1 MTDAQAAQIKELRMR
16 GQGYRAI
23 GAAVGLSRD
32 IVRNFCKAKGMDGY
46 ARAMALNMQE
56 RLACGK
62 ACACCGKE
70 ISQPGN
76 GRPRKFRS
84 DKCRRAWWKLHPEL
98 IHKAAFYPAT
108 CAHCGQ
114 EFQSYGNRKR
124 KYCSHACY
132 IAARFQKGG
141 THDEGTV

>member
-23 GAAVGLSRD
+23 GVAVGLSRD

-76 GRPRKFRS
+76 GRPRKFCS
-84 DKCRRAWWKLHPEL
+84 DKCRRAWWKLHPE
-98 IHKAAFYPAT
+98 AAQRKHT
-108 CAHCGQ
+108 HIEVCAYCKM
-114 EFQSYGNRKR
+114 EFEVNGSRKQ
-124 KYCSHACY
+124 KYCSHNCY
-132 IAARFQKGG
+132 IKNRFWR
-141 THDEGTV
+141 DEDGI

>member
-23 GAAVGLSRD
+23 GVAVGLSRD

-76 GRPRKFRS
+76 GRPRKFCS
-84 DKCRRAWWKLHPEL
+84 DKCRRAWWKLHPE
-98 IHKAAFYPAT
+98 AAQRKHT
-108 CAHCGQ
+108 HIEVCAYCKK
-114 EFQSYGNRKR
+114 EFEVNGSRKQ
-124 KYCSHACY
+124 KYCSHNCY
-132 IAARFQKGG
+132 IKNRFWR
-141 THDEGTV
+141 DEDGI

>member
-1 MTDAQAAQIKELRMR
+1 MEMLRGFYPPCRFMR
-16 GQGYRAI
+16 KFTFE

-32 IVRNFCKAKGMDGY
+32 IVRNFCKANGMDGY

-76 GRPRKFRS
+76 GRPRKFCS
-84 DKCRRAWWKLHPEL
+84 DRCRRAW
-98 IHKAAFYPAT
+98 
-108 CAHCGQ
+108 
-114 EFQSYGNRKR
+114 
-124 KYCSHACY
+124 
-132 IAARFQKGG
+132 
-141 THDEGTV
+141 

>member
-62 ACACCGKE
+62 ACACCGKK
-70 ISQPGN
+70 SASRGTA
-76 GRPRKFRS
+76 GREGS
-84 DKCRRAWWKLHPEL
+84 AQTNAGAHGGSCTRRRHRENTP
-98 IHKAAFYPAT
+98 I
-108 CAHCGQ
+108 
-114 EFQSYGNRKR
+114 
-124 KYCSHACY
+124 
-132 IAARFQKGG
+132 
-141 THDEGTV
+141 